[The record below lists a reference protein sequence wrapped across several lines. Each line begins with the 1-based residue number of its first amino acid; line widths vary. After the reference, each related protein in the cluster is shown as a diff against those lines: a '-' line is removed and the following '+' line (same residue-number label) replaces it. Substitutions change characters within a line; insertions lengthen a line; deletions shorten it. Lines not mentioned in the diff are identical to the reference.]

1 LTRALNEV
9 HVSDFFAGAEVKAAV
24 LALPPNEWIAV
35 MNEMADDEM

>member
-1 LTRALNEV
+1 MTRALNEV
-9 HVSDFFAGAEVKAAV
+9 HASDLFAGSEVKAAV